1 MEWWS
6 KSLTFYRDS
15 MYNNASRWTRNNVWK
30 KLCRTIKLIYMTSKF
45 QLLVEQ
51 GRPYI
56 YDSKKK
62 KIPFCHINNFR
73 NCSLVT
79 LNPSSFLQLYP
90 NFIFFIHAMYYNIY
104 FLYLWIFFYISEIDT
119 FEALANDDVILFFSK
134 KKGYKLRRLL
144 K

>member
-30 KLCRTIKLIYMTSKF
+30 KLCRTIKLIYMTSAF

-62 KIPFCHINNFR
+62 KFFFVISTTSEIVLWSLSIHIHSYNYI
-73 NCSLVT
+73 LI
-79 LNPSSFLQLYP
+79 SF
-90 NFIFFIHAMYYNIY
+90 FFIHAMYYNIY

-134 KKGYKLRRLL
+134 KKKVTN
-144 K
+144 